1 MDINKYVETI
11 CANARESSTEIS
23 CINQDVKN
31 SILNNL
37 IIEIE
42 KSRISIKEENSKDI
56 DILKKDKNF
65 AKSFIDR
72 LLLDDTRIDAMIESI
87 KEIIGGIK
95 Q

>member
-1 MDINKYVETI
+1 MNINKYVETI

-42 KSRISIKEENSKDI
+42 ESRISI
-56 DILKKDKNF
+56 
-65 AKSFIDR
+65 
-72 LLLDDTRIDAMIESI
+72 
-87 KEIIGGIK
+87 
-95 Q
+95 

>member
-42 KSRISIKEENSKDI
+42 ESRISYEE
-56 DILKKDKNF
+56 ILDKTT
-65 AKSFIDR
+65 KSIEKF
-72 LLLDDTRIDAMIESI
+72 IESTEADQEKNI
-87 KEIIGGIK
+87 